1 MVALNNV
8 NADALQ
14 SVCFGEANTNA
25 RKLLPLGKAAKIK
38 TADLPIAHRN
48 GAPKEYSIAAPD
60 RIYA

>member
-14 SVCFGEANTNA
+14 SVCFDEANTNTK
-25 RKLLPLGKAAKIK
+25 KLLPLGKAAKIK

-48 GAPKEYSIAAPD
+48 GAPKEYYIYVREND
-60 RIYA
+60 R